1 MYFYFRRLMIIQKFF
16 AMRNLILC
24 FFLLGTFFSLP
35 SFSQKV
41 VVNVRMDNRVNSP
54 KSDTIYYDVKRQLT
68 WDDFKGAPDM
78 NHHGAAVTASG
89 FAYSWNGEN
98 DGETLTLNIS
108 VYTYFTKSASWKK
121 SMVNNEYHLRHEQ
134 HHFDITRLGAEKL
147 VQELK
152 KTSFAISNYKSLI
165 TSIFNKVYD
174 ENIALQNDYDRQ
186 TKHSLDK
193 DKQAEWN
200 ELIRGEM
207 RKL

>member
-1 MYFYFRRLMIIQKFF
+1 MIIQKFL
-16 AMRNLILC
+16 AMSHSILW
-24 FFLLGTFFSLP
+24 FFLLGTVYSLP
-35 SFSQKV
+35 TFAQNV
-41 VVNVRMDNRVNSP
+41 VVNVRMDNKITSD
-54 KSDTIYYDVKRQLT
+54 KSDTIYYDVNRKLN
-68 WDDFKGAPDM
+68 WGDFKGIPDM

-147 VQELK
+147 VQELNEA
-152 KTSFAISNYKSLI
+152 SFSISNYQSLI

-174 ENIALQNDYDRQ
+174 DNIALQNEYDRQ

-193 DKQAEWN
+193 EKQAEWN
-200 ELIRGEM
+200 EQIIEKIKEL
-207 RKL
+207 